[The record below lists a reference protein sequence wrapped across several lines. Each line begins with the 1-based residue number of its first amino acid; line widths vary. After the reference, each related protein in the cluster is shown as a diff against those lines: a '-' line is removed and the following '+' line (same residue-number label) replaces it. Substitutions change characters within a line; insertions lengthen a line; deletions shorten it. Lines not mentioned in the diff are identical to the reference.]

1 MHRDGTAVREFT
13 RRGAALISKL
23 PATHVNHVTRASRF
37 LWMSVIPRLI
47 ACIDPPQFYLISP
60 IFLTKIPGKRFF
72 KLEIIFVS
80 NPWKVC
86 VCIWLFENI
95 TRRAMTQ
102 DVIVTGDK
110 SRFRERKSFE
120 IAIVGKLLDRSVNV
134 TLWLILRY
142 VVYNSASILP
152 SLYKEAKKYLFH
164 LLENIY
170 FAEFFDERVKWRE
183 GLEIGNE
190 VKEISRKRCDIAWNE
205 EEENICGGWKMVDAD
220 CIIVLLVTT
229 KRKYLFS

>member
-1 MHRDGTAVREFT
+1 MED
-13 RRGAALISKL
+13 
-23 PATHVNHVTRASRF
+23 
-37 LWMSVIPRLI
+37 
-47 ACIDPPQFYLISP
+47 
-60 IFLTKIPGKRFF
+60 
-72 KLEIIFVS
+72 
-80 NPWKVC
+80 VC

-134 TLWLILRY
+134 TLWLNLRY